1 MNTVYW
7 CKIFKAPTLN
17 KKHHI
22 IGYEPL
28 IGANHTNFVHH
39 MLLRECDLSGV
50 GDIKRWDTFAKEKGT
65 ACYDDFV
72 PAGWERCLT
81 TMLAYG
87 VGAKGMFVFSNS
99 KALRLW
105 IC

>member
-1 MNTVYW
+1 
-7 CKIFKAPTLN
+7 
-17 KKHHI
+17 
-22 IGYEPL
+22 
-28 IGANHTNFVHH
+28 
-39 MLLRECDLSGV
+39 MLLRECDLGGV

-87 VGAKGMFVFSNS
+87 VGAKGKFGIRKNFLWKKCTEKTFIPDRNSNYNKQVYKYNEMF
-99 KALRLW
+99 KK
-105 IC
+105 